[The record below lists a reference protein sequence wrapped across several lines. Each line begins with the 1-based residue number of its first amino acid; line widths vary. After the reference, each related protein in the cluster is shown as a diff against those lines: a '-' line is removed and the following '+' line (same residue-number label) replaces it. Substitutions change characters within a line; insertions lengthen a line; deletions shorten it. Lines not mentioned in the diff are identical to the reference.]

1 MFRES
6 DGCWR
11 RVKILQHIIKL
22 DILLKVRETIH
33 RILKHAQCAACHLK
47 RLEQKSSHS
56 TNVNEREMITQSN
69 KLANS

>member
-6 DGCWR
+6 DGCWK

-22 DILLKVRETIH
+22 YILLKVRETIH
-33 RILKHAQCAACHLK
+33 RILNDAQCAACHLK
-47 RLEQKSSHS
+47 RLEQKLSHS

>member
-1 MFRES
+1 MLEKGQDFANI
-6 DGCWR
+6 
-11 RVKILQHIIKL
+11 KKL
-22 DILLKVRETIH
+22 DTLLKVRETIH